1 MDKVL
6 TQPCPFGLLPKIR
19 QYIFCTY
26 GPGTFQAAASLRS
39 LGASEVM
46 CSPVKHRI
54 SISTSLPI
62 LPKQNPADFQ
72 RQKLW
77 ELNFLV
83 QIPRVGGAWCGAVT
97 PHFSGRMFAPGIY
110 LLSLLGLVPDLTM
123 SLFLFPFLRLCLYI
137 YSYLRCSPSRQVI
150 LRESCSVRS

>member
-1 MDKVL
+1 MA
-6 TQPCPFGLLPKIR
+6 
-19 QYIFCTY
+19 
-26 GPGTFQAAASLRS
+26 TFQAAASLRS

-46 CSPVKHRI
+46 CSPIKRRI
-54 SISTSLPI
+54 SISASLPI
-62 LPKQNPADFQ
+62 LPKQSPADFQ
-72 RQKLW
+72 KQKLW

-97 PHFSGRMFAPGIY
+97 PHFPGRTFAPGIY
-110 LLSLLGLVPDLTM
+110 LLSLLGLVPDLPM
-123 SLFLFPFLRLCLYI
+123 SLSLFPFSFLRLCLYI